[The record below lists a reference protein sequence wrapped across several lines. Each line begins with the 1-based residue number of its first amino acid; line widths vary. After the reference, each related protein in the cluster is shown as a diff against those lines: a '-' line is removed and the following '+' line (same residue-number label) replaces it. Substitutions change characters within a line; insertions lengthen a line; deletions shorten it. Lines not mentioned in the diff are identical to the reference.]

1 MAVGMIQAKPQ
12 VQVYVERKPMVS
24 ILGLALLSEDDEV
37 LKVEYYSQ
45 IYPQFSDTICKASK
59 RW

>member
-37 LKVEYYSQ
+37 LKAEYYKSRATDADGQ
-45 IYPQFSDTICKASK
+45 IPVA
-59 RW
+59 